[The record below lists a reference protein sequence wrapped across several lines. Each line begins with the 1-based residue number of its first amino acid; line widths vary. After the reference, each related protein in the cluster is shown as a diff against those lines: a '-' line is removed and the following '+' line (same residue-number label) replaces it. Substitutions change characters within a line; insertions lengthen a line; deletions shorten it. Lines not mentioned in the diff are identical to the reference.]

1 MAPDKLL
8 LWDIDGTLIR
18 AGNAGERAIE
28 RAWNKVSGVPVDLKK
43 IDYAGRTDRMI
54 GRQLFEHTRMP
65 LDENLLHE
73 FVETYLGFLVEELL
87 LESNGQRLPG
97 VLEILE
103 LAAARA
109 DISQGL
115 LTGNMVRGAEAK
127 LTHYELWHFF
137 EFGAYA
143 DDSHIRD
150 ELGPFALQRA
160 SQKYGYNFEPHRVF
174 IIGDTPHDVQCAR
187 IIGARAIAVATG
199 MYSSDVLA
207 ATQPDAL
214 FEDLSNPA
222 AFLQEIERL
231 ASAKG
236 VLQ

>member
-18 AGNAGERAIE
+18 AGRAGEKAIE
-28 RAWNKVSGVPVDLKK
+28 RAWEAVAGTSVDLAQ

-54 GRQLFEHTRMP
+54 GRMLFEHSRMP
-65 LDENLLHE
+65 LDEHLLHE
-73 FVETYLGFLVEELL
+73 FVETYLRFLSEELI
-87 LESNGQRLPG
+87 LEKNGLRLPG

-103 LAAARA
+103 AAAQRP

-127 LTHYELWHFF
+127 LTHYQIWHYF

-143 DDSHIRD
+143 DDSHLRD
-150 ELGPFALQRA
+150 ELGPYALQRA
-160 SQKYGYNFEPHRVF
+160 SQKYGKDFASERVF

-187 IIGARAIAVATG
+187 VIGARAVAVATG
-199 MYSSDVLA
+199 KYSLDALR

-214 FEDLSNPA
+214 FQDLSDPQ
-222 AFLQEIERL
+222 AFLAEVDRL
-231 ASAKG
+231 AG
-236 VLQ
+236 T